1 MGRIR
6 PALKFRGFLISPCLV
21 VVATLILLATV
32 RLQSAQNPDPTKTGE
47 AAAPPSALNNQP
59 AASTPKEKEESKKSS
74 AGKTETD
81 AAELSALADQLRD
94 ELNKLNV
101 NVLPLDVLAKTQKLE
116 KLAKKIK
123 GEAYEH

>member
-1 MGRIR
+1 MGQTR
-6 PALKFRGFLISPCLV
+6 PAPKFRGFLISPCLV

-32 RLQSAQNPDPTKTGE
+32 RLQSAQNPVPTKTGE
-47 AAAPPSALNNQP
+47 AAAPPSALNDQP
-59 AASTPKEKEESKKSS
+59 TASTPKEKEESKKSS

>member
-1 MGRIR
+1 MGRTR
-6 PALKFRGFLISPCLV
+6 PALKFRGFLIASCLV
-21 VVATLILLATV
+21 VVATLVLPATV
-32 RLQSAQNPDPTKTGE
+32 RLQSAQNPGPTKAGE

-59 AASTPKEKEESKKSS
+59 TAITSKEKEESKKS
-74 AGKTETD
+74 ATDKTKTD
-81 AAELSALADQLRD
+81 ADELSALADQLCD

-123 GEAYEH
+123 GEAYEQ